1 MLNYLRVA
9 QHNKLYLALST
20 NSHCFFLC
28 HVLKV
33 LCKLCI
39 SVLQPLSR
47 RGLGMGSFFRKEV
60 GRGGYMAVCVKLKN
74 MAVEQPGPIQ
84 HKALLCEIINFDF

>member
-1 MLNYLRVA
+1 
-9 QHNKLYLALST
+9 
-20 NSHCFFLC
+20 
-28 HVLKV
+28 
-33 LCKLCI
+33 
-39 SVLQPLSR
+39 
-47 RGLGMGSFFRKEV
+47 MGSFFRKEV